1 MKVEYAGV
9 NWLDTAVRKGAFPM
23 PIPPLPQPLGSE
35 AAGTI
40 VALPTDES
48 VLSDEE
54 YKLRGFRLGAKVA
67 LVITRSPSIT
77 PSKSTHM
84 YFLDPYRRWCIC
96 RVRGCGMDGSDT
108 PPG

>member
-54 YKLRGFRLGAKVA
+54 YKLRGFRLGARVA
-67 LVITRSPSIT
+67 LVMNVLRPL
-77 PSKSTHM
+77 SKSTHI
-84 YFLDPYRRWCIC
+84 YSLDPHRRWCIC